1 MLPMATSRAQ
11 INALLNQLE
20 KPVRLAFDRAVKNAR
35 TRAQIN
41 ALIQAIE
48 TGDLEAV
55 IVAAGIRDGMWS
67 GLSESI
73 RNAYVTNGA
82 LVLANDLP
90 KRFAM
95 EFDIRN
101 PRAESWLR
109 NFSSQLIT
117 GNLVPEQRAAIQI
130 ILKNGMVK
138 GANPRSTALDIV
150 GRIGTGGRRTGGVI
164 GLTEQQAGWV
174 VNMNDDLEDLNERY
188 FDRKLRDK
196 RFDKTVR
203 GSMESGTPLP
213 KATRDRIVERYE
225 TRMLKYRGDT
235 IARTEVLGAVNEAS
249 DEALRQIVDSGLAPN
264 SAVKRIWRHSFS
276 VNERPGHVAMNGQI
290 RSVDEYFLNPI
301 TGVPL
306 LRPGSG
312 PASEV
317 INCRC
322 YLEHKIDFVAV
333 ELAA

>member
-1 MLPMATSRAQ
+1 MATSRAQ
-11 INALLNQLE
+11 INALLNRLE
-20 KPVRLAFDRAVKNAR
+20 KPVQAAFARAVRNAR
-35 TRAQIN
+35 TRAQL
-41 ALIQAIE
+41 ARLIKAIE
-48 TGDLEAV
+48 AGDIEAV
-55 IVAAGIRDGMWS
+55 MLAAGIRDGMWS

-90 KRFAM
+90 KRLAM
-95 EFDIRN
+95 EFDINN

-117 GNLVPEQRAAIQI
+117 GNLVPEQRAAIQT
-130 ILKNGMVK
+130 ILNNGMVR

-150 GRIGTGGRRTGGVI
+150 GRIGAGGRRTGGVI

-174 VNMNDDLEDLNERY
+174 LNMSDDLEDLNERY
-188 FDRKLRDK
+188 FDRKLRDR
-196 RFDKTVR
+196 RFDKMVR
-203 GSMESGTPLP
+203 RSIDSDTPLP
-213 KATRDRIVERYE
+213 KTTRDRIVQRYE

-249 DEALRQIVDSGLAPN
+249 DEALRQIVDEGLAPR

-276 VNERPGHVAMNGQI
+276 ANERPGHVAMNGQI
-290 RSVDEYFLNPI
+290 RGVDEYFLNPI

-306 LRPGSG
+306 LHPGVG